1 MTALN
6 RHFFAISLFISAD
19 LLSWRHLCIIVWICC
34 FPRNLF
40 AASLPVV
47 LICLIRLAS
56 FHPLESIV
64 NCCLRFENRVFE
76 SLVCLQNPMC
86 DLLDFEMRLW
96 KSILNRKSSVDVK
109 RGIRCDGLTGFMH
122 RVRKSDV
129 WSDNAHFIF
138 VQIRCGAA
146 HLPGV

>member
-1 MTALN
+1 MFFIALSNCVN
-6 RHFFAISLFISAD
+6 RK
-19 LLSWRHLCIIVWICC
+19 LLSAI
-34 FPRNLF
+34 
-40 AASLPVV
+40 
-47 LICLIRLAS
+47 
-56 FHPLESIV
+56 LESY
-64 NCCLRFENRVFE
+64 FE
-76 SLVCLQNPMC
+76 SLVCCKNPMC

-96 KSILNRKSSVDVK
+96 KSITNRKSSVDVK

-146 HLPGV
+146 YLPGV